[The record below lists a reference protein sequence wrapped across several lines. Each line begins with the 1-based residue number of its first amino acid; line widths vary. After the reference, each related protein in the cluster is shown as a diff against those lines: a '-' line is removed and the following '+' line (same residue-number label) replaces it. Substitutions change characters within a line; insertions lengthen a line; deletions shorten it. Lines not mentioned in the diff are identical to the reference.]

1 MMFFL
6 TWFRRENTKDVKY
19 WGKKST
25 RTHKYLS
32 SWFGRK
38 SGKKREKSGVSTW
51 ITYLPLWCVICK
63 FSLFFILFYFIMGT
77 CVLVSQVLD
86 SLSFLPFFFFNSFL
100 LCSCNTLSF
109 FNCLGFFF
117 FFEKKSF
124 GFLNFLSSF
133 YFYFLMKKSF
143 IHIFFNKNIMYYFC
157 FI

>member
-77 CVLVSQVLD
+77 CVLVTCELGLWLLVFSSVFFLFLFIFYFFKILFFCVRKKPFLFSIVLV
-86 SLSFLPFFFFNSFL
+86 
-100 LCSCNTLSF
+100 
-109 FNCLGFFF
+109 F
-117 FFEKKSF
+117 FFEFFF

-133 YFYFLMKKSF
+133 YFIFLMKKSF
-143 IHIFFNKNIMYYFC
+143 IHIFF
-157 FI
+157 